1 MIRDSVSYRLV
12 IASHTE
18 VIFGK
23 MNICS
28 PGRPCLPCPVP
39 ATGNRV
45 ISVEVTE
52 DHRFRATGG
61 EPFAAAVEADTPEA
75 ALDKMR
81 RGVLER
87 MAQGGRRAALD
98 LPGGSNPWLQVFGM
112 FQDDPLFDEWQQAI
126 NDNRRIVN
134 DSEEGA

>member
-1 MIRDSVSYRLV
+1 MKIPIL
-12 IASHTE
+12 I
-18 VIFGK
+18 
-23 MNICS
+23 
-28 PGRPCLPCPVP
+28 
-39 ATGNRV
+39 
-45 ISVEVTE
+45 EVTE

-61 EPFAAAVEADTPEA
+61 EPFTAAVEADTPEA

-87 MAQGGRRAALD
+87 MAQGGRIAALD
-98 LPGGSNPWLQVFGM
+98 LPSGSNPWLQVFGM

-134 DSEEGA
+134 DSPSLPCAVERRCVPAGANPARQLSLQPEAVGAVQGGNELH